1 MMDYEMFKEIVKEKF
16 LSYMPQNYQDME
28 LRIHPLNKVNEK
40 MDGLSICRKGEK
52 EYISPGISVGEM
64 YRNYVSKGDFQAAMR
79 EAAEAM
85 VQAFGKIEIPR
96 LDQSTAKDH
105 IIYQLVNTVQNKEML
120 QNMPHREFQDLS
132 IIYRWVLDVADG
144 EITSTVINN
153 HLAEEL
159 GMGEEQLFQAATENT
174 RRILPPVTKDMKE
187 ILGEMLSDNG
197 MPPSVI
203 EPMVEELPMA
213 GTMWVMTNEYGIGG
227 AVSMFYEDR
236 LHELAES
243 MGSDLYILPA
253 SVHEVIAVST
263 EIGEPEELA
272 EMVAEINM
280 SEVELCDRL
289 SNQVYHYDK
298 DLRKLTLA
306 TDTPNKRLDGIAAG
320 QEAVY
325 ETKQSR

>member
-1 MMDYEMFKEIVKEKF
+1 MMDYEVFKEIVKNKF
-16 LSYMPQNYQDME
+16 LSYMPKEYQDME
-28 LRIHPLNKVNEK
+28 IRINPIDKVNRK
-40 MDGLSICRKGEK
+40 MDGLSICKKGAGK
-52 EYISPGISVGEM
+52 YVSPGISIGDM
-64 YRNYVSKGDFQAAMR
+64 YKDYIRKGDFQAAMR
-79 EAAEAM
+79 KAAETM
-85 VQAFGKIEIPR
+85 DQAFRRAEVPVMDK
-96 LDQSTAKDH
+96 STAKDN
-105 IIYQLVNTVQNKEML
+105 IIFQFINTVQNEEML
-120 QNMPHREFQDLS
+120 KNLPHREFQDLS
-132 IIYRWVLDVADG
+132 IIYRWVLEVEEKG
-144 EITSTVINN
+144 ISSTEVTNR
-153 HLAEEL
+153 LAEEL